1 MRSVFGASQ
10 DEGRGGVAGS
20 GRLKVCSFSWLM
32 DDNNNNKHNLYSAFF
47 FSKAQGHF
55 TVKLQAHS
63 FKKFRNYIQK

>member
-47 FSKAQGHF
+47 FF
-55 TVKLQAHS
+55 PKLKVISQ
-63 FKKFRNYIQK
+63 